1 MWAQCFLSKGK
12 SKCKGPVVGMS
23 WVGLKTVIKTRMAGE
38 GSRSGSLAYLRL
50 DVTCPPGPRLPGRPH
65 LLPFPGV

>member
-23 WVGLKTVIKTRMAGE
+23 WVGLKTVIKTRMAAA
-38 GSRSGSLAYLRL
+38 GSSCGSLAYLRL
-50 DVTCPPGPRLPGRPH
+50 DVTCPLPRPSG
-65 LLPFPGV
+65 